1 MSKKIISKRSKSAGS
16 AVRQTRQRKQQRGR
30 KQQRQRWYTIL
41 VIVAILILFLF
52 ALFFFGNQ
60 PAEGEIPSEALEKY
74 ANLTKYQSEEGFP
87 TIGSMDSKVAL
98 KLFTSF
104 DCSVC
109 SEQINLIDQLLPR
122 FDINSGIS
130 FQFIP
135 IVTDVMLEFQNAE
148 FATKFALCANQQDR
162 FWEYQEALFS
172 WQEFEQRAYSSARLR
187 DGIVKLGVALNE
199 IENCVRSRNVDAVIE
214 AAVAAAESQLSF
226 NQFGFPL
233 FAVNLEPIIPNAPGE
248 FPTIEQIQNALDR
261 ALEAETA
268 SEEFQV
274 ETQVEDNGESEITN
288 IRPTEQTD
296 SDTIATLE
304 PEKTNIEVVVTATS
318 VP

>member
-1 MSKKIISKRSKSAGS
+1 MSKKINNKRSKSAGS

-41 VIVAILILFLF
+41 VIATIFILFLF

-60 PAEGEIPSEALEKY
+60 PAEGEIPSEALQKY
-74 ANLTKYQSEEGFP
+74 TNLTKYQSEEGFP
-87 TIGSMDSKVAL
+87 AIGSVDSKVSL

-109 SEQINLIDQLLPR
+109 SVQVDLIDQLLPR

-135 IVTDVMLEFQNAE
+135 IVTNVMLEFQNAE

-162 FWEYQEALFS
+162 FWEYQEALYS

-199 IENCVRSRNVDAVIE
+199 IENCVRGRNVDAVIE
-214 AAVAAAESQLSF
+214 AAIAAAESQLSF

-233 FAVNLEPIIPNAPGE
+233 FVVNLEPIVPNAPGE

-261 ALEAETA
+261 ALEAETE
-268 SEEFQV
+268 SEEFQ
-274 ETQVEDNGESEITN
+274 EGTQAEDNGESEITN